1 MAANESCGDHGGGS
15 RANRNGSGRVAAQL
29 HDAREVLLDGCPG
42 VLRHIVGRAID
53 LVDRHFLRAV
63 AAAGIGFTLRVHET
77 WSASTALSS
86 DRNAHVLFRTR
97 TTTSPIPLV
106 RTPLGTYSPARLKGM
121 DR

>member
-1 MAANESCGDHGGGS
+1 MNESCGNHGGGS

-42 VLRHIVGRAID
+42 VRRHIVGRAID

-86 DRNAHVLFRTR
+86 DRNAHARSFQDENHHFTYPF
-97 TTTSPIPLV
+97 SPD
-106 RTPLGTYSPARLKGM
+106 PAGNI
-121 DR
+121 